1 MNRSFTLKIKTL
13 ALAACVAFSQLP
25 TFALAAQEPKVAFE
39 LATEDDLSAVS
50 GEAKVKVSIE
60 GAEGDISQVNAAF
73 VFVGD
78 LEYSK
83 VDFLQGSDDHSAGDL
98 QLATPGTNTL
108 TAGLISKN
116 AIEAKGTT
124 EMFIIT
130 FFGTPGSEIELS
142 LDEAHS
148 YIVLDGEKVMLTAK
162 NSIKASA
169 IESDNEATTASV
181 TLTMDK
187 VPNFDASNKD
197 GVVTLTITNQRTKS
211 SIKVNLSDKYR
222 GNGTVASYTVK
233 NDVLK
238 GDKYTVEI
246 SGIGYVPYVKT
257 DVTFDKAISL
267 TNADFVPGDV
277 NNDGKADDEDK
288 AKVSA
293 VISGESE
300 YTIAADF
307 NRDGYVDSEDLKVFE
322 TENKKD
328 DNTPSDKD
336 DDNSSSDNSSSGGG
350 GGGGGGG
357 GKGSGSSGG
366 GGFSGGFGGTSA
378 TTIFTD
384 LENHTWA
391 KDAIYKLKNR
401 GIIKGI
407 SATEFAPA
415 NNIKRGDFMLILTG
429 MFSVNN
435 AFSENFAD
443 VPVGSYYYNAIG
455 SAKAAGIA
463 NGSGDNFMPENTIT
477 RQDLITLAYRAF
489 LQRGYA
495 LPAEDTSCLNT
506 FGDNGDISDY
516 ARGAMAAMVNAGII
530 QGSNGGVNPKGFAT
544 RAEVAVM
551 CSRMLDLMK

>member
-1 MNRSFTLKIKTL
+1 MNRSFTLKIKTI

-78 LEYSK
+78 LEYRK
-83 VDFLQGSDDHSAGDL
+83 VDFLQGSDNHSAGDL

-124 EMFIIT
+124 EMFVIT
-130 FFGTPGSEIELS
+130 FFGTPGSETELS

-148 YIVLDGEKVMLTAK
+148 YIVLDGEKVKLSAK

-169 IESDNEATTASV
+169 IESDNEAATASV

-187 VPNFDASNKD
+187 VPNFDESNKD
-197 GVVTLTITNQRTKS
+197 GVVTFTITNQRTKS
-211 SIKVNLSDKYR
+211 SIKVNLSEKYR
-222 GNGTVASYTVK
+222 GNGTIASYTVK

-246 SGIGYVPYVKT
+246 SSIGYVPYVKT
-257 DVTFDKAISL
+257 DVNFDKAISL

-277 NNDGKADDEDK
+277 NNDGKVDEEDK

-293 VISGESE
+293 VISGKSE

-322 TENKKD
+322 TESKKD
-328 DNTPSDKD
+328 DNTSSDKD

-350 GGGGGGG
+350 GGGGGG
-357 GKGSGSSGG
+357 KGSGSSGG
-366 GGFSGGFGGTSA
+366 GGFSGSFGGTSTSA
-378 TTIFTD
+378 IFTD
-384 LENHTWA
+384 LENHVWA
-391 KDAIYKLKNR
+391 KDAIYKLKNK
-401 GIIKGI
+401 GIISGI

-415 NNIKRGDFMLILTG
+415 NNIKRGDFMLILTR

-443 VPVGSYYYNAIG
+443 VLVGSYYYNAIG

-463 NGSGDNFMPENTIT
+463 NGSGENFMPENTIT

-489 LQRGYA
+489 SQKGYV
-495 LPAEDTSCLNT
+495 LSAEDTSCLNA

-530 QGSNGGVNPKGFAT
+530 QGSNGGVTPKGFAT

-551 CSRMLDLMK
+551 CSRMLDLMNR